1 MHTLPCTT
9 VAGRAAADRRRAELG
24 IITHVQDRA
33 REELDRALRFYG
45 LTTKPHFD
53 EALATDRLLWVEC
66 RLSCAEAD
74 RKLVFDVLDQEG
86 WQPDAER
93 TSRHRGWYD
102 FLRLRH
108 ASTDALLAVIIKIP
122 HGEVTHLEAA

>member
-9 VAGRAAADRRRAELG
+9 VAGRAAADRRRAEAGL
-24 IITHVQDRA
+24 INQLQDRS

-45 LTTKPHFD
+45 LPTVPHFN
-53 EALATDRLLWVEC
+53 EALETDRTLFVEC
-66 RLSCAEAD
+66 RLPCAEAD
-74 RKLVFDVLDQEG
+74 RKLVYDVLDQEG
-86 WQPDAER
+86 WKPDAAR

-108 ASTDALLAVIIKIP
+108 EGTDALLAVIIKRP
-122 HGEVTHLEAA
+122 HGEITHLEAA

>member
-24 IITHVQDRA
+24 IITQVQNRA

-45 LTTKPHFD
+45 LATVPHFQ
-53 EALATDRLLWVEC
+53 EALDTDRLLWVTC

-74 RKLVFDVLDQEG
+74 RKLVYDVLDQEG
-86 WQPDAER
+86 WAIDRER
-93 TSRHRGWYD
+93 PSRHWLAFD
-102 FLRLRH
+102 VLRLRH
-108 ASTDALLAVIIKIP
+108 TSTDALLALIIKIP